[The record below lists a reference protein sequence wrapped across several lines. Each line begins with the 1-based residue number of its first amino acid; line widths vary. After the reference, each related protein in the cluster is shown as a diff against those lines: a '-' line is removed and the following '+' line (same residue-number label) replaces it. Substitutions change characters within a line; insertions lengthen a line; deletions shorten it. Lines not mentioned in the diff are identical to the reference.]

1 MRGCIRKRY
10 KGTYSVVIDTHDPAT
25 GKRKRKWVTVKG
37 NRKDAETKRTELL
50 RQLDTDTYVD
60 TSKMTLGEWL
70 TEWFDVAK
78 TALRPGTVDRYQSIL
93 DRRLTTA
100 AVGKMPLQKLRPS
113 HLEAYYAAQT
123 VSGST
128 LSLDHAILHSALAK
142 AVRDGL
148 VATNVAGSLGKSKP
162 RAQGNKSDEARKH
175 AWSAREAAAFLD
187 AAKATGAQSAAFYAT
202 ALDTGMRKGELGG
215 VRWANVDLDAGKVRV
230 VEQLHKTG
238 AAPEWGPTKT
248 GKPRT
253 IDIDRDTVVL
263 LREHKRV
270 QAELKMRNRA
280 SYADHGL
287 VFAKE
292 WTDVRRRGETL
303 GQPLQLNNLGQ
314 REYAR
319 LIKVA
324 TVRRIKFHGLRHTC
338 ATLLLQAGT
347 PVHVVSERLGHS
359 KVAMT
364 MEVYAHVLPGDQ
376 AEAAATL
383 GALLHR

>member
-1 MRGCIRKRY
+1 MRGMLKQRY
-10 KGTYSVVIDTHDPAT
+10 KGSWSIVIDTKDAE
-25 GKRKRKWVTVKG
+25 GKRKRKWITFRG
-37 NRKDAETKRTELL
+37 NKLDAQTKLNEILVS
-50 RQLDTDTYVD
+50 LDKDTYVD
-60 TSKMTLGEWL
+60 TSKMTLGQWL
-70 TEWFDVAK
+70 TEWFAVAK
-78 TALRPGTVDRYQSIL
+78 AGLRPATVDRYQSIL
-93 DRRLTTA
+93 DLRLTTSPTA
-100 AVGKMPLQKLRPS
+100 KILLQKLRPS

-128 LSLDHAILHSALAK
+128 LTLDHAILHSALDK
-142 AVRDGL
+142 AVRDRL
-148 VATNVAGSLGKSKP
+148 VATNVASLLGKGKP
-162 RAQGNKSDEARKH
+162 RAGGNKSDEARKH
-175 AWSAREAAAFLD
+175 AWSAHEAAAFLD
-187 AAKATGAQSAAFYAT
+187 AAKAASPQTAAFYAT

-253 IDIDRDTVVL
+253 IDIDRGTVIL
-263 LREHKRV
+263 LREHRRN
-270 QAELKMRNRA
+270 QAELKMRNRG

-292 WTDVRRRGETL
+292 WTDVLRHGETL

-314 REYAR
+314 REYAQ
-319 LIKVA
+319 LTKTA
-324 TVRRIKFHGLRHTC
+324 NVRRIKFHGLRHTC

-359 KVAMT
+359 KVSMT

-376 AEAAATL
+376 ASAAATL
-383 GALLHR
+383 GALFYR